1 MIKYNK
7 KYALYGVII
16 LIFMVIHYIVLNNAT
31 FTLGDDTDF
40 KKMAMDYNF
49 FDFISKRY
57 TSWSGRV
64 IIEGFLY
71 VLIGKDNGLT
81 LWKLISLVFYFIYI
95 ASASLTVKTIIGGSL
110 KVRHYCFIIFLIAI
124 WPYLIYYPVFNSGL
138 TWFTGSFN
146 YFFPFAFACV
156 VLLFLVKKVNGRQ
169 VNKWFYG
176 LVIIS
181 ALYASNQEQIS
192 LLLGTLMILLTAYQ
206 YLIKK
211 RVDIAWW
218 LILVILIGGLL
229 IVMLAPGNE
238 LRYVAGL
245 SRFKEVDFAS
255 VEPEYKLLLGIGYTT
270 YFQLLKSSFLLLLIS
285 IPLLSIAL
293 VKKNI
298 SLVFFCLIILAYL
311 AVVTYVL
318 LGISPFTGN
327 HQYIWQLIESYSLP
341 YEVSTL
347 LFILSI
353 VLLLIPYCIFLSF
366 ESKQKSLFIALLF
379 VGGMCTGFMLGFSP
393 TIVFSGFRIFFV
405 SVMILSVIVASLYLE
420 FFRVSKSRVVNIIV
434 VSLSFIII
442 VLYAIGNIK
451 KGLEQFTI
459 YHF

>member
-1 MIKYNK
+1 MIKYDK
-7 KYALYGVII
+7 KYALYGVI
-16 LIFMVIHYIVLNNAT
+16 LLTFMAIHGIVLNNAT

-40 KKMAMDYNF
+40 KRMATNYGF
-49 FDFISKRY
+49 FDFITKRY
-57 TSWSGRV
+57 ASWSGRV

-81 LWKLISLVFYFIYI
+81 LWKLISLMFYFIYI
-95 ASASLTVKTIIGGSL
+95 ASASLTVKTIIGDSL
-110 KVRHYCFIIFLIAI
+110 KVRYYCFIIFLIAI

-146 YFFPFAFACV
+146 YFFPYAFACV
-156 VLLFLVKKVNGRQ
+156 VLLFLVKKVNGQQ

-181 ALYASNQEQIS
+181 AFYASNQEQIS
-192 LLLGTLMILLTAYQ
+192 LLLSTLILLLTAYQ
-206 YLIKK
+206 YLIKG

-218 LILVILIGGLL
+218 VILVILINGLL

-255 VEPEYKLLLGIGYTT
+255 VEPKYKLLLGIGYTT
-270 YFQLLKSSFLLLLIS
+270 YFQLLKSSFLLLLVF

-293 VKKNI
+293 VKKRFNMA
-298 SLVFFCLIILAYL
+298 FACLIALVYFTVI
-311 AVVTYVL
+311 TYVL
-318 LGISPFTGN
+318 LGVLPFTGN
-327 HQYIWQLIESYSLP
+327 HNYIWQLIETHNLP
-341 YEVSTL
+341 FEVNTL
-347 LFILSI
+347 LFFLSI
-353 VLLLIPYCIFLSF
+353 ALLLIPYSIFLSF
-366 ESKQKSLFIALLF
+366 ESKQIGLFIALLF
-379 VGGMCTGFMLGFSP
+379 VGGMCTGFILGFSP

-405 SVMILSVIVASLYLE
+405 SVMLLSIIVASLYLE

-434 VSLSFIII
+434 VSLSFVII
-442 VLYAIGNIK
+442 VLYAIDNIK
-451 KGLEQFTI
+451 RGLEPFTI